1 MVSKWKEAGDFNAE
15 INIAVAI
22 YFTTYFH
29 LKNASSKRYISQIFK
44 KSSREECESLVAFI
58 KAWEAHELSLASAVK
73 PSTLAA
79 FTGVCSSFQVFLDET
94 KKVENSLLTHPN
106 RLQRLLEVK
115 RLFSIPWLLV
125 SETLRDK

>member
-79 FTGVCSSFQVFLDET
+79 FTGVCNSFQVFLDET
-94 KKVENSLLTHPN
+94 KKVENSLMTHPN

-125 SETLRDK
+125 SETLMDK